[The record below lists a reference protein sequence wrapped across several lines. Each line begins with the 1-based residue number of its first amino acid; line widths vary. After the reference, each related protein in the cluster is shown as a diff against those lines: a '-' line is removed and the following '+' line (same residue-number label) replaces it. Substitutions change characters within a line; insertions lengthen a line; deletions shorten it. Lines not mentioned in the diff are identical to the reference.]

1 MMAADGTIV
10 HMSECAVEYE
20 NGASNGSLGIEELS
34 ANLEDA
40 VKPTDQ
46 SVKEDLSLPPESHSN
61 TTPMEIVVKESS
73 DSKNLKPQKGI
84 TAKVKN
90 GKSPTPKQGA
100 STGLTKVK
108 DGKEVSK
115 SSVASNG
122 KTSALKTRSK
132 SFNEKQAADSP
143 KVTSV
148 QNNHSIP
155 KAKQDE
161 TPSPKSG
168 ASPEELPEES
178 KLKALKKGSSVTSES
193 SLSPTSADSKQR
205 KLGNLP
211 TYGFSFKCNERAEK
225 RREFYSKLEEK
236 IHAKEAEK
244 NDMQAKSKETQEA
257 EIKMFRKSLA
267 FKATPMPTFYQE
279 PPPPKVELKKIPTTR
294 AKSPKLGR
302 KKTSPNADSEESD
315 AIIARPSRLSLD
327 EKISHNNHL
336 DKAPPPVA
344 HVKKPMRKSLPKLPS
359 ENTTLSNEK
368 KKAPPRKITTPK
380 EIKDSLIQTNDE
392 ATESAAAGTEK
403 TEAGI
408 QTSTVNEEETGL
420 VRV

>member
-1 MMAADGTIV
+1 MMAADGIA
-10 HMSECAVEYE
+10 HMSEYGAEYE

-34 ANLEDA
+34 ATLEDA
-40 VKPTDQ
+40 VKLTDH
-46 SVKEDLSLPPESHSN
+46 SVKEIKEDHSI
-61 TTPMEIVVKESS
+61 TTPKEIGVKESS

-84 TAKVKN
+84 VAKVKN

-100 STGLTKVK
+100 LTKGK

-122 KTSALKTRSK
+122 KTSSLKTRSK
-132 SFNEKQAADSP
+132 SFNEKQAADSA
-143 KVTSV
+143 KVTSL

-155 KAKQDE
+155 KVKQPDE
-161 TPSPKSG
+161 TLSPTSG

-327 EKISHNNHL
+327 EKISHNNHI

-380 EIKDSLIQTNDE
+380 EIKDSLIQTNNE
-392 ATESAAAGTEK
+392 ATESVAAGTEK
-403 TEAGI
+403 IEAGI
-408 QTSTVNEEETGL
+408 QTCTANEEETGL

>member
-1 MMAADGTIV
+1 MAADG
-10 HMSECAVEYE
+10 MSEYGAEYE

-40 VKPTDQ
+40 VKLTDH
-46 SVKEDLSLPPESHSN
+46 SVKEDLALPPESHSN
-61 TTPMEIVVKESS
+61 TTPKEIGVKESS

-84 TAKVKN
+84 IAKVKN

-100 STGLTKVK
+100 LTGLTKGK
-108 DGKEVSK
+108 ESKEVSK

-122 KTSALKTRSK
+122 KPSALKTRSK

-148 QNNHSIP
+148 QNNHTVP

-302 KKTSPNADSEESD
+302 KKTSPNADSEEND

-368 KKAPPRKITTPK
+368 KKATSRKITTPK

-403 TEAGI
+403 IEAGI
-408 QTSTVNEEETGL
+408 QTSTANEEETGL

>member
-1 MMAADGTIV
+1 MMAADGIA
-10 HMSECAVEYE
+10 HMSEYGAEYE

-34 ANLEDA
+34 ATLEDA
-40 VKPTDQ
+40 VKLTDH
-46 SVKEDLSLPPESHSN
+46 SVKEIKEDHSI
-61 TTPMEIVVKESS
+61 TTPKEIGVKESS

-84 TAKVKN
+84 VAKVKN

-100 STGLTKVK
+100 LTKGK

-122 KTSALKTRSK
+122 KTSSLKTRSK
-132 SFNEKQAADSP
+132 SFNEKQAADSA
-143 KVTSV
+143 KVTSL

-155 KAKQDE
+155 KVKPDE
-161 TPSPKSG
+161 TLSPTSG

-327 EKISHNNHL
+327 EKISHNNHI

-380 EIKDSLIQTNDE
+380 EIKDSLIQTNNE
-392 ATESAAAGTEK
+392 ATESVAAGTEK
-403 TEAGI
+403 IEAGI
-408 QTSTVNEEETGL
+408 QTCTANEEETGL